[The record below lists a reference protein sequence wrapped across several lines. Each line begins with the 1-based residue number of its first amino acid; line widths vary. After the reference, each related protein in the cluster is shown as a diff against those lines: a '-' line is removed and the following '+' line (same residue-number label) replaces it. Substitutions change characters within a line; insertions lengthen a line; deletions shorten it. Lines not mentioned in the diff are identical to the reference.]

1 MNYIYLGIITST
13 HGIKGEIKIKSSFLE
28 KNLVFKKDFKIYIGE
43 NKILEVINSYRPH
56 KGFDMITLKGINDIN
71 EVLKYKGL
79 KVYINRDD
87 LNLKDE
93 EFLITDLIGFKIIND
108 NKEYG
113 IVSDIVETKAN
124 ILLYVI
130 DNKPY
135 YIPYIK
141 EFIKEVNLA
150 KKQIIVDRVGELDEI

>member
-13 HGIKGEIKIKSSFLE
+13 HGIKGEIKIKSNFLE
-28 KNLVFKKDFKIYIGE
+28 KDLVFKKDFKIYIGD
-43 NKILEVINSYRPH
+43 NKTLEVINSYRPH

-135 YIPYIK
+135 YIPYIN

>member
-1 MNYIYLGIITST
+1 MREYICIGKIVNT
-13 HGIKGEIKIKSSFLE
+13 HGIKGELRILSDFERKD
-28 KNLVFKKDFKIYIGE
+28 LVFKPGTILYIGE
-43 NKILEVINSYRPH
+43 EKQEEVLVTYRPH
-56 KGFDMITLKGINDIN
+56 KEFDMITLKGMNDIN

-93 EFLITDLIGFKIIND
+93 EFLITDLIGFKVIND

-113 IVSDIVETKAN
+113 IVSDIVETK
-124 ILLYVI
+124 
-130 DNKPY
+130 PY
-135 YIPYIK
+135 YIPYIN